1 MTTLTLKNHLGH
13 MVEVP
18 AVAATEAKN
27 AFGSVLDT
35 AIARGMVAITKRDR
49 PRAVL
54 ISFEEYNA
62 LVAALPDPIA
72 ALRGEF
78 DALVAKMQ
86 TPKAKKAARGLFRA
100 TPAALGRAAVTAA
113 KRG

>member
-1 MTTLTLKNHLGH
+1 VTTLTLKNHLGH
-13 MVEVP
+13 LVEVP

-27 AFGSVLDT
+27 AFGAVLDM
-35 AIARGMVAITKRDR
+35 AIARGMVAITKRDQ

-78 DALVAKMQ
+78 DALVAQMQ

-100 TPAALGRAAVTAA
+100 TPAALGQAAMSAA

>member
-1 MTTLTLKNHLGH
+1 MIALTLKNHLGH
-13 MVEVP
+13 LVEVP
-18 AVAATEAKN
+18 TVAATEAKN
-27 AFGSVLDT
+27 AFGSVLDK
-35 AIARGMVAITKRDR
+35 AIAHGMVAITKRDR

-62 LVAALPDPIA
+62 LVAALPDPLA

-86 TPKAKKAARGLFRA
+86 TPKAKQAARGLFRA
-100 TPAALGRAAVTAA
+100 TPAALGRAAVKAA
-113 KRG
+113 RGG